1 MENHDFESARWV
13 ARSHHEHF
21 DGTGYP
27 DGLAGED
34 IPLAARIVA
43 VADVF
48 DALISPRPYKAAWPP
63 RAAILELQRMGGS
76 HLDPDIV
83 EVFVSLWDQGVIQR
97 IVDELDAEM
106 HNHDAQLDVA
116 A

>member
-1 MENHDFESARWV
+1 
-13 ARSHHEHF
+13 
-21 DGTGYP
+21 
-27 DGLAGED
+27 
-34 IPLAARIVA
+34 
-43 VADVF
+43 
-48 DALISPRPYKAAWPP
+48 
-63 RAAILELQRMGGS
+63 MGGS